1 MIQKSV
7 IGNGVRIL
15 TEAMPQVVSSSIGIW
30 VENGSRYEEPAENG
44 TSHFIEHLLFKGTKK
59 RTAAQ
64 IAEAFDA
71 VGGVLNAFTGK
82 EYTCYYAKV
91 LGKDLEMATEVLADI
106 FLESIFDPAEIER
119 ERQVVLQE
127 ISQAEDTPDDFIHDL
142 FNEEFWKGHPLALP
156 IFGSVATVNKIDR
169 EQLMSFMAER
179 YRSHR
184 VFIAAAGQVEHERL
198 TAKCAG
204 LFGGVAGDGKV
215 EKFSPPIDHPLVLT
229 REKKLEQAHICIGGP
244 GISQSHRLRYAAYVL
259 NTALGGGMS
268 SRLFQEVREK
278 RGRVYSIYSFIS
290 SFIDSGYF
298 GVYAGTNPEWVDEV
312 LEVTIAE
319 LRKVE
324 LNGLEP
330 AELARAK
337 SQLQGNMLLGMEST
351 DSRMNRLARNEIYFR
366 RDVPLDELSAG
377 NRVRHQRQHRR
388 AGIELV
394 PTRQTRDGPAR
405 RPERPK
411 NLPRSL
417 RPARIA
423 PQLLPRPLLHG
434 RGGRPQRGRQVRVRA
449 SSCKAGI
456 MFLLSFYSAPPSRQ
470 QP

>member
-106 FLESIFDPAEIER
+106 FLDSVFDPAEIER

-169 EQLMSFMAER
+169 ELLVSFMAAR
-179 YRSHR
+179 YRSSR

-319 LRKVE
+319 LRK
-324 LNGLEP
+324 GRAQRPRTQMSWP
-330 AELARAK
+330 AQKANSRATCCWEW
-337 SQLQGNMLLGMEST
+337 N
-351 DSRMNRLARNEIYFR
+351 
-366 RDVPLDELSAG
+366 P
-377 NRVRHQRQHRR
+377 
-388 AGIELV
+388 
-394 PTRQTRDGPAR
+394 PTA
-405 RPERPK
+405 
-411 NLPRSL
+411 
-417 RPARIA
+417 A
-423 PQLLPRPLLHG
+423 
-434 RGGRPQRGRQVRVRA
+434 
-449 SSCKAGI
+449 
-456 MFLLSFYSAPPSRQ
+456 
-470 QP
+470 

>member
-7 IGNGVRIL
+7 LANGVRII
-15 TEAMPQVVSSSIGIW
+15 TEAMPQVVSSTIGIW

-44 TSHFIEHLLFKGTKK
+44 VSHFIEHLLFKGTKK
-59 RTAAQ
+59 RTAAE
-64 IAEAFDA
+64 IAEAFDR

-91 LGKDLEMATEVLADI
+91 LGKDLEMATDVLADI
-106 FLESIFDPAEIER
+106 FLESVFDPAEIER

-142 FNEEFWKGHPLALP
+142 FTENYWKGHPLALP
-156 IFGSVATVNKIDR
+156 IFGSVATVKKIDR
-169 EQLMSFMAER
+169 DLLTSFMAAR
-179 YRSHR
+179 YRSSR

-204 LFGGVAGDGKV
+204 LFGVIAGNGKV
-215 EKFSPPIDHPLVLT
+215 EKISPPVDRPLVMNV
-229 REKKLEQAHICIGGP
+229 EKKLEQAHICIGGP
-244 GISQSHRLRYAAYVL
+244 GISTAHPLRYAGFVL

-312 LEVTIAE
+312 LEVTVAE

-324 LNGLEP
+324 HDGLTP
-330 AELARAK
+330 AELSRAK

-351 DSRMNRLARNEIYFR
+351 DSRMNRLARNEISFR
-366 RDVPLDELSAG
+366 RDVPLEELSE
-377 NRVRHQRQHRR
+377 
-388 AGIELV
+388 GIEAVTNDMIVELASTWFKPDKLAMV
-394 PTRQTRDGPAR
+394 LLGDLKGRKLTA
-405 RPERPK
+405 EVF
-411 NLPRSL
+411 
-417 RPARIA
+417 A
-423 PQLLPRPLLHG
+423 PL
-434 RGGRPQRGRQVRVRA
+434 A
-449 SSCKAGI
+449 
-456 MFLLSFYSAPPSRQ
+456 
-470 QP
+470 